1 MDISS
6 LEKIL
11 STEPKFRLKQARQAI
26 YVDFVS
32 NWDETTTLSKEL
44 RSKLNKEAP
53 LEINSGLSES
63 QDKNTKKVLITLEDG
78 LQIETVL
85 MKHGDGRRTVCV
97 SSQVGCPLGCT
108 FCATGQMGFKRNLT
122 SYEIIEQ
129 VIYWGRVLKKKN
141 DRISNIIFMGM
152 GEPFLNYDNVMK
164 AIRVLNDQDGFDI
177 GARKISISTAGLIV
191 EIRKL
196 AKEDL
201 QVNLAISLHA
211 PTDVLRSELMPVNK
225 RVSLKRL
232 FAAIDYYIDLTN
244 RKVMFEYL
252 MIDKINDR
260 QIDAERLAELMNR
273 PLCMVNLIPYNP
285 TNKYQPSSQKA
296 IEVFMDILEK
306 RGINVNQ
313 RFGFGQDI
321 KAACGQLAGK
331 RK

>member
-141 DRISNIIFMGM
+141 DRISNIVFMGM

-296 IEVFMDILEK
+296 IEV
-306 RGINVNQ
+306 
-313 RFGFGQDI
+313 
-321 KAACGQLAGK
+321 
-331 RK
+331 

>member
-1 MDISS
+1 M
-6 LEKIL
+6 L

>member
-141 DRISNIIFMGM
+141 DRISNIVFMGM

>member
-1 MDISS
+1 MNIAS

-11 STEPKFRLKQARQAI
+11 STEPKFRLKQATQAI

-32 NWDETTTLSKEL
+32 NWDEVTTLSKDL
-44 RSKLNKEAP
+44 RSKLNREAP
-53 LEINSGLSES
+53 LEIDSGLSES
-63 QDKNTKKVLITLEDG
+63 NDRNTKKVLISLEDG

-122 SYEIIEQ
+122 SYEIVEQ
-129 VIYWGRVLKKKN
+129 VIFWGRILKKN
-141 DRISNIIFMGM
+141 NERVSNVVFMGM

-177 GARKISISTAGLIV
+177 GARKISISTAGLIT

-196 AKEDL
+196 AKEDI
-201 QVNLAISLHA
+201 QINLAISLHA
-211 PTDVLRSELMPVNK
+211 PTDALRSELMPINK

-232 FAAIDYYIDLTN
+232 FEAVDYYIDLTN

-260 QIDAERLAELMNR
+260 RVDAERLAELMNR

-321 KAACGQLAGK
+321 KAACGQLAG
-331 RK
+331 RKK